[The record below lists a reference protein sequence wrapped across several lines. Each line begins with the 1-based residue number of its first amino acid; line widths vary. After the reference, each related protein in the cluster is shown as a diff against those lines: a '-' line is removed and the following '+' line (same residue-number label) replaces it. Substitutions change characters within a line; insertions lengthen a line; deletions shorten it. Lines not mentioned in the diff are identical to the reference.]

1 MKSELVTIGHGSG
14 GRLTQ
19 ELTKRALSHFDVPK
33 FQMEDCAFIDEDGLM
48 AVSMDGF
55 TVYPPEF
62 PGGDIGKLSVC
73 GSANDLAVRGVKP
86 LFLTMSLILEEGLD
100 MALFDRYMASA
111 AETARGGAIT
121 LIAGDT
127 KVVPKGAVDGI
138 FIATC
143 AIGKRASP
151 NILGSAALQEG
162 DALVL
167 TTAPGRHGAALA
179 AARFGLDAKDLE
191 SDCALLWPAL
201 EPLLKFE
208 GLRSMRDC
216 TRGGLGTALCEWA
229 ETSGFGVEIEENAVP
244 SNKDVAGLCDILGF
258 DPLYLASEGC
268 AIIAID
274 WSWAKECATSLK
286 ENPIS
291 RDACV
296 IGRVTR
302 DHPRMVGMKTK
313 IGGLRFIDMPV
324 GELLPRIC

>member
-19 ELTKRALSHFDVPK
+19 ELTKRALANFDIPK

-55 TVYPPEF
+55 TVCPSVF

-73 GSANDLAVRGVKP
+73 GSANDLAVRGAKP
-86 LFLTMSLILEEGLD
+86 LFLTMSLILEGGLD

-111 AETARGGAIT
+111 AKTARSGAIT

-138 FIATC
+138 FIAAC
-143 AIGKRASP
+143 AIGKRASA
-151 NILGSAALQEG
+151 NILGSANLQEG

-208 GLRSMRDC
+208 GLCSASGRSR
-216 TRGGLGTALCEWA
+216 RA
-229 ETSGFGVEIEENAVP
+229 
-244 SNKDVAGLCDILGF
+244 
-258 DPLYLASEGC
+258 LAS
-268 AIIAID
+268 
-274 WSWAKECATSLK
+274 
-286 ENPIS
+286 
-291 RDACV
+291 R
-296 IGRVTR
+296 
-302 DHPRMVGMKTK
+302 
-313 IGGLRFIDMPV
+313 
-324 GELLPRIC
+324 